1 MERYDAAV
9 VGAGPEGLI
18 AAATLAGA
26 GRRVVVLERQG
37 RAGGR
42 AETYEFHPGFKA
54 SPYTDELPEIP
65 SRLFRALDL
74 ARHGALLAPAPASVC
89 LSDEGTSILYA
100 DDERTARAVPA
111 HARDGLL
118 ALRREVEAL
127 RLAIDGRAIERVEA
141 RLSRFA
147 FWKYRRSLPWPGEE
161 WGQFSLDAVL
171 KSRISDSALRLHMA
185 ADAVSGRAVSPFLA
199 GTALHLLAPSTGRSG
214 VAAGG
219 LGVLGS
225 ALHRAASKA
234 GAVIRYGAEVKAIQ
248 VKGGR
253 AVAVL
258 LAGGEEVT
266 ARAVLSSLDVK
277 RTFLDMVDR
286 SALRDDTAARVSRY
300 RMAGQ
305 SARVLVA
312 LDRLPEFKT
321 PFCDSDIRSGPI
333 HVVSSLQ
340 ALSRAHESWN
350 AGLVPE
356 APLITLRF
364 PSLADPRLAPPGK
377 ALMTAT
383 LSAVPF
389 HLADGPWNRAKRE
402 RLAQLVFAAAHRVLP
417 GALEN
422 SLSIRVIV
430 SPDIETVLGA
440 TEGDLDGGEL
450 APDQALGFRP
460 FGDGGW
466 DWTQNWRD
474 GRTPIT
480 GLYLGG
486 PSSAPSPV
494 LLGVAGA
501 RTAHALLADFDAD
514 LLA

>member
-1 MERYDAAV
+1 M
-9 VGAGPEGLI
+9 
-18 AAATLAGA
+18 
-26 GRRVVVLERQG
+26 VVLERQG

-54 SPYTDELPEIP
+54 SPYADEVPEIP

-74 ARHGALLAPAPASVC
+74 ARHGALLAPAAASACV
-89 LSDEGTSILYA
+89 SDEGTTILYA
-100 DDERTARAVPA
+100 DEARAARAVPV

-127 RLAIDGRAIERVEA
+127 RLAIDRRALEPVRP
-141 RLSRFA
+141 RQSRA
-147 FWKYRRSLPWPGEE
+147 VFWSYRRSSPWPGEE
-161 WGQFSLDAVL
+161 WGQLSLDAAL
-171 KSRISDSALRLHMA
+171 KSRISDSALRLHLA

-199 GTALHLLAPSTGRSG
+199 GTALHLLAPGAGRSG
-214 VAAGG
+214 MTAGG
-219 LGVLGS
+219 LEVLGS
-225 ALHRAASKA
+225 ALQRAAAAA
-234 GAVIRYGAEVKAIQ
+234 GAVIRYGAEVQSIR
-248 VKGGR
+248 VTNGR
-253 AVAVL
+253 AGALL

-266 ARAVLSSLDVK
+266 ARAILSSLDVK
-277 RTFLDMVDR
+277 RTFFALIDR
-286 SALRDDTAARVSRY
+286 GALGGDTAARVGRY

-312 LDRLPEFKT
+312 LDSLPEFKP
-321 PFCDSDIRSGPI
+321 PFGDPDIRSGPI
-333 HVVSSLQ
+333 HMLSSLQ

-350 AGLVPE
+350 TGLIPE

-364 PSLADPRLAPPGK
+364 PSLSDPRLAPPGK

-383 LSAVPF
+383 LSAIPF
-389 HLADGPWNRAKRE
+389 HLADGPWTRAKRE
-402 RLAQLVFAAAHRVLP
+402 RLAQLVFAAADRVLP
-417 GALEN
+417 GLRER
-422 SLSIRVIV
+422 SLAARVIV

-440 TEGDLDGGEL
+440 TEGDLDGGEF

-466 DWTQNWRD
+466 DWMLAWRD
-474 GRTPIT
+474 GRTPVT

-494 LLGVAGA
+494 LLGVAGGRAA
-501 RTAHALLADFDAD
+501 RSLLADFDAD